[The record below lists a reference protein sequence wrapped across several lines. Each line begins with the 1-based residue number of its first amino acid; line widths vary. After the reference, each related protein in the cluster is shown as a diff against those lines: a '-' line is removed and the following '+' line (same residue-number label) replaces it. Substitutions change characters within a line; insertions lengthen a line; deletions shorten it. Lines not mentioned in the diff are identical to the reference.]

1 MNSEIVKKETGEV
14 SLVEGFNQTQVELV
28 KRTVCRGATDDEL
41 LLFLHVCH
49 KSGLDPFAKQIYAIK
64 RKVDGRDIMTFQTS
78 VDGYRAIAERTG
90 DYAPGK
96 EPTFSYDKDGKL
108 LSATAFIKKRVGG
121 EWFDVSATAHY
132 DEYIPK
138 WWDSKEGK
146 WKSPQMWDRMPHAM
160 LAKCAESLVLR
171 RAFPNQMSGTYTGE
185 EMAQGEASP
194 QRTVQMPKEKKIA
207 SEMPLSEP
215 VDATVAE
222 IVE

>member
-1 MNSEIVKKETGEV
+1 MSTEIVKKETGE
-14 SLVEGFNQTQVELV
+14 LAIIEGFNPTQVELI

-64 RKVDGRDIMTFQTS
+64 RKVDGRDVMTFQTS

-90 DYAPGK
+90 NYAPGQ
-96 EPTFSYDKDGKL
+96 EATFTYDKDGKL
-108 LSATAFIKKRVGG
+108 LSATAYIKKQVSDV
-121 EWFDVSATAHY
+121 WFDVSATAHFE
-132 DEYIPK
+132 EYIPK

-146 WKSPQMWDRMPHAM
+146 WKNPQMWEKMPHAM

-171 RAFPNQMSGTYTGE
+171 RAFPNEMSGTYTNE
-185 EMAQGEASP
+185 EMAQGEASQ
-194 QRTVQMPKEKKIA
+194 QRTVAMPKAKQIA
-207 SEMPLSEP
+207 SEMPLADVIDVP
-215 VDATVAE
+215 VAE